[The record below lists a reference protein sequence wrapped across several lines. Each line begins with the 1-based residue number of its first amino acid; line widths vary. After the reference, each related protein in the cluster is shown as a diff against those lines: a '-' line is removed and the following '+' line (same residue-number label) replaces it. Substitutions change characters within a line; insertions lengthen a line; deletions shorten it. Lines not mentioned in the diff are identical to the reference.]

1 MQSFQIRLA
10 ELYTA
15 VFDRAP
21 DAAGLTYWSD
31 ELSSGKMNL
40 ETIAAN
46 WMTSQPEALERYPQS
61 MSSDAFIQAIYANVL
76 DRQPVTADYAY
87 WGTQLDNG
95 SVSRDA
101 FIAAI
106 INGAKANDSAQGQL
120 DAALLANK
128 AAAGIAFAEQGLN
141 DQALA
146 AAVVA
151 VVDSSAQST
160 RAVGALIQITQDDF
174 DDLPIAL
181 EALDRLLANSGD
193 QGLRE
198 NAASYL
204 ESIAANV
211 YNADRDVLFSSI
223 RETLTKAL
231 AQPAELGDPQGRASE
246 SLALAGN
253 DDAQQGG
260 GADSAV
266 LTGIFGVSDTF
277 AIPAGLHHVQISQF
291 EADLDKLSLDEA
303 AGVPVL
309 YRGEADTYA
318 LLAVEEFDRTP
329 GQAAFV
335 RGIQELVIDVNG
347 DDTITSAD
355 IVISMP
361 GIWQLEDYNF
371 I

>member
-21 DAAGLTYWSD
+21 DAAGLAYWSD

-120 DAALLANK
+120 DAALLANN

-181 EALDRLLANSGD
+181 EALGHLLANSGD
-193 QGLRE
+193 QGLQE

-204 ESIAANV
+204 EGIAANV
-211 YNADRDVLFSSI
+211 YNADRDELFAII
-223 RETLTKAL
+223 RETLTNSL
-231 AQPAELGDPQGRASE
+231 TQPAELADPQTRASE

-253 DDAQQGG
+253 DPMLPDS
-260 GADSAV
+260 GAGV
-266 LTGIFGVSDTF
+266 ILTGTAGVTDTF
-277 AIPAGLHHVQISQF
+277 SFAAGTHAGRIEQF
-291 EADLDKLSLDEA
+291 EVGRDLLSLDAA
-303 AGVPVL
+303 AGVKVL
-309 YRGEADTYA
+309 YRGEGDSYA
-318 LLAVEEFDRTP
+318 ALATEEFDGTP
-329 GQAAFV
+329 GQAAMV
-335 RGIQELVIDVNG
+335 RSAQELVIDVNG
-347 DDTITSAD
+347 DNLITAAD
-355 IVISMP
+355 VVIGMP
-361 GIWQLEDYNF
+361 GVWQLEDYNF